1 MNDTLGFNMNA
12 DTLNAIAYN
21 GVDAV
26 FYNEIQEID
35 NQYKDFRFVT
45 EKYDGWEGPRPREVS
60 FVSASWNFVI
70 LFVVMIMVVLNKFF
84 APNRFAS
91 IIAMPFQSG
100 GEKIARDGVS
110 FRSLISLSIVISFM
124 LIISMFVQKIFVIYS
139 SSQVVHD
146 NISLFKDIV
155 TIVAAVFVFN
165 YLLTSFYS
173 WLFKTYA
180 LLTVHVNL
188 HVSTMAIASVI
199 FIPIMMVMF
208 FYPYRFLCVIILI
221 ILILLYIIRF
231 IKLLIEVR
239 MLSKLNFVNIFL
251 YLCTVEILPV
261 LVMVKIV
268 VNVV

>member
-1 MNDTLGFNMNA
+1 ML
-12 DTLNAIAYN
+12 
-21 GVDAV
+21 
-26 FYNEIQEID
+26 
-35 NQYKDFRFVT
+35 
-45 EKYDGWEGPRPREVS
+45 
-60 FVSASWNFVI
+60 VI
-70 LFVVMIMVVLNKFF
+70 LSKTSPNWYVLFF
-84 APNRFAS
+84 YFLLNWSLWVNSLKLDPRSGRFSEGLEHSTAN
-91 IIAMPFQSG
+91 SG
-100 GEKIARDGVS
+100 KC
-110 FRSLISLSIVISFM
+110 RSDFEELRV
-124 LIISMFVQKIFVIYS
+124 
-139 SSQVVHD
+139 
-146 NISLFKDIV
+146 N
-155 TIVAAVFVFN
+155 
-165 YLLTSFYS
+165 
-173 WLFKTYA
+173 TYA